1 MVFILGSNIDLE
13 NVLILGVETD
23 AVWADRGETK
33 TVSKILVIDDFNDKF
48 KDAGVTL
55 DEDEKFQKGDTAVYC
70 IGFKENGLVQHGF
83 VLVFPSLTVLCLMWL
98 MVLLMRKYRVLVKF
112 QEQKNWQMGKPSKEV
127 STTVFDKIKTM
138 EGFTLGGGIDF
149 AMTDHV
155 LLRAEYRYSDFGKK
169 EYKKDYLKLGYTT
182 NDFRVSIAYKF

>member
-1 MVFILGSNIDLE
+1 MVVKLATFQVKVYVFDFETKEKTLDKDALPMPSGFIGGIYLGSNVDLG

-55 DEDEKFQKGDTAVYC
+55 DENEKFQKGDTAVYR

-83 VLVFPSLTVLCLMWL
+83 VLVFLSLTALCLM
-98 MVLLMRKYRVLVKF
+98 
-112 QEQKNWQMGKPSKEV
+112 
-127 STTVFDKIKTM
+127 
-138 EGFTLGGGIDF
+138 
-149 AMTDHV
+149 
-155 LLRAEYRYSDFGKK
+155 
-169 EYKKDYLKLGYTT
+169 
-182 NDFRVSIAYKF
+182 